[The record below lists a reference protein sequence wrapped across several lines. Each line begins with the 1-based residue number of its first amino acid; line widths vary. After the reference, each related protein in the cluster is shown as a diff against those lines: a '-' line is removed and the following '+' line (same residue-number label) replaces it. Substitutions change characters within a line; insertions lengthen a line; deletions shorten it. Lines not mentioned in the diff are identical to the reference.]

1 MKKLI
6 IILVVLAAAVGLGV
20 YFYIDY
26 QRDQELLHPKF
37 YSGNGRLEATEVY
50 VSSKLAG
57 RIDKVY
63 VDEGDLVRKGDKL
76 VQMDT
81 DTLEAQKAATLA
93 QIKVREG
100 ELAMAKAA
108 VNQKQSVFEGAE
120 KEFNRQSALVASKA
134 VAERSFDE
142 AETRYKSTLSDLEYA
157 KANVLAAE
165 GRVDEAKAE
174 LQRIESNIDDSLL
187 TARYDGRIQYL
198 LAHEGEVLA
207 AGGRAMNQVNLT
219 DAYMTFFLPTN
230 IVGKV
235 RLGAE
240 VKLIFDAAPD
250 YPINASITFI
260 DPVAQFT
267 PKSVET
273 KIEREK
279 LMFRVKAHINA
290 EKLRQYISNVK
301 TGLPGVAWVKLD
313 PEADWKEAPVKIPE
327 NKLTEVI
334 KPDAETPAAQPA
346 ADKPAAPAAPAA
358 EKPAAK

>member
-20 YFYIDY
+20 YFYIEY

-57 RIDKVY
+57 RIAKVY

-100 ELAMAKAA
+100 ELEMAKAA
-108 VNQKQSVFEGAE
+108 VKQKQSVFDGAE

-142 AETRYKSTLSDLEYA
+142 AETRYKSTLADLEYA

-165 GRVDEAKAE
+165 GRVAEAKAE

-187 TARYDGRIQYL
+187 TARYDGRPVF
-198 LAHEGEVLA
+198 GESFIV
-207 AGGRAMNQVNLT
+207 VNYANT
-219 DAYMTFFLPTN
+219 SPTTSASF
-230 IVGKV
+230 
-235 RLGAE
+235 AE
-240 VKLIFDAAPD
+240 DTA
-250 YPINASITFI
+250 N
-260 DPVAQFT
+260 
-267 PKSVET
+267 
-273 KIEREK
+273 
-279 LMFRVKAHINA
+279 
-290 EKLRQYISNVK
+290 
-301 TGLPGVAWVKLD
+301 
-313 PEADWKEAPVKIPE
+313 
-327 NKLTEVI
+327 TE
-334 KPDAETPAAQPA
+334 PSA
-346 ADKPAAPAAPAA
+346 
-358 EKPAAK
+358 